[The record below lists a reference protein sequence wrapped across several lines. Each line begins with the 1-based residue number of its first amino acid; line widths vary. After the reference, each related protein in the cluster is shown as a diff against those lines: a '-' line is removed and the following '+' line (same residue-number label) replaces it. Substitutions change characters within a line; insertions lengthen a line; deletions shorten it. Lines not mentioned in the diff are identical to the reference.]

1 MKKKKTKKLTT
12 PAPEPLPPMRWESYH
27 DEIIGKDSPQLA
39 KEVEEYSKRRHDGPE
54 TQHSQEEL
62 ARLREENAVI
72 ASQYQFVKPEDYED
86 EAARVGRIMSHDEFI
101 TILRRKLNLKCFY
114 REMNHPQKIALWAV
128 KDDLPAESVG
138 WVKRGLTT
146 ELSIM
151 RFDDHGVPL
160 DEKFRGWRTV
170 LMNLVMKGFLK
181 EHDVRRVFGRAKGP
195 ASEKYN
201 SFMQQFRTIP

>member
-1 MKKKKTKKLTT
+1 MGTAGKTK
-12 PAPEPLPPMRWESYH
+12 APWETYS
-27 DEIIGKDSPQLA
+27 DEVVGKDSPELA
-39 KEVEEYSKRRHDGPE
+39 AAVDAYSQNRHA
-54 TQHSQEEL
+54 TSSSQNEEEL
-62 ARLREENAVI
+62 ARWKEGNQAV
-72 ASQYQFVKPEDYED
+72 ASEYQFVKPEDYED
-86 EAARVGRIMSHDEFI
+86 EAARVGRVMGHDEFI
-101 TILRRKLNLKCFY
+101 RILRNKLNLKCFY
-114 REMNHPQKIALWAV
+114 REMNHPQKIALWV
-128 KDDLPAESVG
+128 VRAEGSPEESMG

-160 DEKFRGWRTV
+160 DEKFRGWRSV

-201 SFMQQFRTIP
+201 AFMQQFRTVP

>member
-1 MKKKKTKKLTT
+1 MDTVTR
-12 PAPEPLPPMRWESYH
+12 PRWETYA
-27 DEIIGKDSPQLA
+27 DEIVGKDSAELDAAVAEYAKHRHEGLGTAQSEETLA
-39 KEVEEYSKRRHDGPE
+39 EWKEGNAAI
-54 TQHSQEEL
+54 
-62 ARLREENAVI
+62 ARE
-72 ASQYQFVKPEDYED
+72 YQFVKPEDYKD
-86 EAARVGRIMSHDEFI
+86 EAARVGRIMGHDEFI
-101 TILRRKLNLKCFY
+101 LILRKKLNLKCFY
-114 REMNHPQKIALWAV
+114 REMGHPQKIALWVVRAEGT
-128 KDDLPAESVG
+128 PAESMG
-138 WVKRGLTT
+138 FVKRGLTT

-201 SFMQQFRTIP
+201 AFMQQFRTVP